1 MARDLYEVLGV
12 AKTAD
17 ENVIKKA
24 FRKLAGKYHPDKN
37 PGKENEARF
46 KEINRAN
53 EVLSDKTKRALYD
66 EFGEESLSQGFDPE
80 RARMVRN
87 YSRGGGGG
95 MGGGGP
101 RGRSVSFQDM
111 FGGGTGDFSDIFGDF
126 VSRPGGRPRQRK
138 APDMEA
144 EVTIDF
150 VSALKGTEVHLR
162 SDNGEQVTVRI
173 PAGVSDGGRVRIAGQ
188 GGKIPGAE
196 PGDLLLTVKVRPHEH
211 FRREGEDLH
220 LDLPV
225 TLIEAYEGA
234 KVRVPTPD
242 GEVTLKVPAHTQSG
256 NVARLRGKGVQKKGK
271 PPGDLYVRFLI
282 QIPTSD
288 APEVKQAIESLRD
301 SVEDPRAGIS
311 L

>member
-1 MARDLYEVLGV
+1 M
-12 AKTAD
+12 
-17 ENVIKKA
+17 
-24 FRKLAGKYHPDKN
+24 
-37 PGKENEARF
+37 
-46 KEINRAN
+46 
-53 EVLSDKTKRALYD
+53 
-66 EFGEESLSQGFDPE
+66 
-80 RARMVRN
+80 RN
-87 YSRGGGGG
+87 YARGGG
-95 MGGGGP
+95 MGGGPGGV
-101 RGRSVSFQDM
+101 RGRSVSFQDI
-111 FGGGTGDFSDIFGDF
+111 FGGGTGDFGDIFGDF
-126 VSRPGGRPRQRK
+126 VTRQGGRPRQRK

-150 VSALKGTEVHLR
+150 VSALKGTEVQLR
-162 SDNGEQVTVRI
+162 SDGGEAVTVRI

-196 PGDLLLTVKVRPHEH
+196 PGDLLLTVKVRPHQH

-242 GEVTLKVPAHTQSG
+242 GEVSLKVPAHTQSG
-256 NVARLRGKGVQKKGK
+256 NVARLRGKGVQRKGK

-288 APEVKQAIESLRD
+288 EPDVKKAIESLRD
-301 SVEDPRAGIS
+301 SIPDPRVGIS